1 MLAAVFI
8 KIQTFLVEINGT
20 ETNQAGEE
28 INAVAQKI
36 WEIQK

>member
-8 KIQTFLVEINGT
+8 KVQTFLVEINGT
-20 ETNQAGEE
+20 ETNQSSEE
-28 INAVAQKI
+28 VNAAAQRI